1 MNIAF
6 ENLFGR
12 QYEGGANWLET
23 TLLGLGALDDPPR
36 CLVVGATE
44 DALPTAL
51 RGAPHVLAVPS
62 VRRTE
67 ALGRRVVKSAVR
79 RALRR
84 PWEDAWLTKVAREY
98 GVDLWV
104 GFAGFEG
111 LGAHRPLL
119 VWFPDFQFRH
129 LPEMFS
135 EAERR
140 ERERQWDYVARRAD
154 GVVAISR
161 SVAADAAER
170 HPHVSEKVHV
180 CGFPPVFPESVLA
193 RSPEE
198 VRRAFHLPERFFLV
212 SNQFWRHKNH
222 ALVFGALSRL
232 KRCGKFPPV
241 VAFTGRTHDYRHPEA
256 FGETLRYVEQEGL
269 HEHCRFLGVLPRD
282 EQVALIRAAEA
293 VVQPSRFEG
302 RGAIVEEATVLGA
315 QLLCSDLPV
324 HRELDAPGAIFFNA
338 DDEERLAELLEQ
350 TYARSS
356 KSDGEVAAESRRL
369 AHDYGQRFLGV
380 CERVLAA
387 RRTNARRTQSV

>member
-23 TLLGLGALDDPPR
+23 TLLGLGALDAPPR

-44 DALPTAL
+44 EALPTAL
-51 RGAPHVLAVPS
+51 RDAPHVLAVPS
-62 VRRTE
+62 VRRAE
-67 ALGRRVVKSAVR
+67 ALGRRVMKSAVR

-84 PWEDAWLTKVAREY
+84 PWEDAWLTEVAREHA
-98 GVDLWV
+98 VDLWV

-111 LGAHRPLL
+111 LSEQRPLL

-135 EAERR
+135 DAERR
-140 ERERQWDYVARRAD
+140 ERERQWNYVARRAD

-161 SVAADAAER
+161 SVAADAVEK
-170 HPHVSEKVHV
+170 HPHVSGKVHV
-180 CGFPPVFPESVLA
+180 CGFPPVFPPSVLA
-193 RSPEE
+193 RDPEE

-222 ALVFGALSRL
+222 AVVFRALSRL

-256 FGETLRYVEQEGL
+256 FGDVLRQVALEGL

-302 RGAIVEEATVLGA
+302 RGAIVEEATVLGT

-324 HRELDAPGAIFFNA
+324 HRELDAPGAIFFNTE
-338 DDEERLAELLEQ
+338 DDETLAALLER
-350 TYARSS
+350 TYARRP
-356 KSDGEVAAESRRL
+356 KSDAEIAAESRRL
-369 AHDYGQRFLGV
+369 ALDYGRRFLSV
-380 CERVLAA
+380 CEQVVAA
-387 RRTNARRTQSV
+387 RHT

>member
-23 TLLGLGALDDPPR
+23 TLLGLGA
-36 CLVVGATE
+36 
-44 DALPTAL
+44 
-51 RGAPHVLAVPS
+51 PHDLAVPS

-111 LGAHRPLL
+111 LGAHRPPL

-161 SVAADAAER
+161 SVAADA
-170 HPHVSEKVHV
+170 
-180 CGFPPVFPESVLA
+180 
-193 RSPEE
+193 
-198 VRRAFHLPERFFLV
+198 
-212 SNQFWRHKNH
+212 
-222 ALVFGALSRL
+222 
-232 KRCGKFPPV
+232 
-241 VAFTGRTHDYRHPEA
+241 
-256 FGETLRYVEQEGL
+256 
-269 HEHCRFLGVLPRD
+269 
-282 EQVALIRAAEA
+282 
-293 VVQPSRFEG
+293 
-302 RGAIVEEATVLGA
+302 
-315 QLLCSDLPV
+315 
-324 HRELDAPGAIFFNA
+324 
-338 DDEERLAELLEQ
+338 
-350 TYARSS
+350 
-356 KSDGEVAAESRRL
+356 
-369 AHDYGQRFLGV
+369 
-380 CERVLAA
+380 
-387 RRTNARRTQSV
+387 